1 LVVPT
6 HFVDV
11 TDLLD
16 EKRRILAAH
25 ASQDQWLD
33 ATQKI
38 SAYLETMVELNR
50 EVGSLSRSSDN
61 VNHAAGFN
69 YAEGWRQHIH
79 LGLGQVGF
87 DPLVVE
93 LMHSKIIRA

>member
-1 LVVPT
+1 
-6 HFVDV
+6 VDV

-33 ATQKI
+33 ATQNI

-61 VNHAAGFN
+61 PTCAAAFN

-79 LGLGQVGF
+79 LGLGQQGF
-87 DPLVVE
+87 DPLAEV
-93 LMHSKIIRA
+93 IRGCRPA